1 MQNEMS
7 RIPIYSFQQPKVI
20 SMPTDPHSKEHCF
33 VKPDLGPLKAPDFTF
48 GENVPV
54 RAALKDTNQ
63 RFMKKA
69 TQPPPKKA
77 ATSNA
82 RTPMSRYRREAE
94 LRNKNKQ
101 LESAKWEVSSKLM
114 EAEKDL
120 KNVKEQCDSLE
131 KENQKLKKFQ
141 ESCMLILAAR
151 NCDPATGDK
160 ILEEDEENQKT
171 QAEIMDLMEKLTS
184 DLELFTQMAK
194 EQKENLQKTHI
205 KWKQVEEE
213 QAHFLEQEQ
222 CFHREMED
230 LFAILD
236 QAEELVNS
244 S

>member
-1 MQNEMS
+1 MENEKS
-7 RIPIYSFQQPKVI
+7 RIPIYSVQQPKVI
-20 SMPTDPHSKEHCF
+20 SMPTDPHSKKQCF

-54 RAALKDTNQ
+54 RTALKDTNQ

-77 ATSNA
+77 ASSNA

-120 KNVKEQCDSLE
+120 KNTKEQCDNLE

-141 ESCMLILAAR
+141 ESCMLILSAR

-160 ILEEDEENQKT
+160 ILEEDEENKKT
-171 QAEIMDLMEKLTS
+171 QSEIMDLMEKLTT

-194 EQKENLQKTHI
+194 EQKENLQKTHD

-236 QAEELVNS
+236 QAEELNS